1 MSPNGGWPLSLLNG
15 FSMLIFNMAVRSW
28 CSVWPYMVISCWWHK
43 WTHPEVPPHCDQ
55 LSQCL
60 ANWSALSWAMDH
72 ASVACSCSILLN
84 AIYRYMFMY
93 MYMHVLVHVHLHV
106 HVEKTVYKINDTILV
121 VSNWPSVSA
130 LCIRKLL
137 LSRQKYILSP
147 F

>member
-1 MSPNGGWPLSLLNG
+1 
-15 FSMLIFNMAVRSW
+15 
-28 CSVWPYMVISCWWHK
+28 
-43 WTHPEVPPHCDQ
+43 
-55 LSQCL
+55 
-60 ANWSALSWAMDH
+60 MDH

-84 AIYRYMFMY
+84 AIYRYMFVYMY

-106 HVEKTVYKINDTILV
+106 HVEKTVYKINDAILV

-137 LSRQKYILSP
+137 LSRQKYILSL